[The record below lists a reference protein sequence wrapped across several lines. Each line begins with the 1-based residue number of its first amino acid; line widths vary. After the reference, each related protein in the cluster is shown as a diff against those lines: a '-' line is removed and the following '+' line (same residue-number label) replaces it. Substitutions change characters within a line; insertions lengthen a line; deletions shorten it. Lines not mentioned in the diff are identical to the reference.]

1 VLPNEPSERES
12 ASDRRQTLAFPVIR
26 LVSERR
32 EIDAR
37 CGNPG
42 GHGDPEQAPMSVL
55 LAAEPARSVSSDE
68 I

>member
-1 VLPNEPSERES
+1 
-12 ASDRRQTLAFPVIR
+12 

-32 EIDAR
+32 ESMLDAAIPAATAIP
-37 CGNPG
+37 NKP
-42 GHGDPEQAPMSVL
+42 PMSVL